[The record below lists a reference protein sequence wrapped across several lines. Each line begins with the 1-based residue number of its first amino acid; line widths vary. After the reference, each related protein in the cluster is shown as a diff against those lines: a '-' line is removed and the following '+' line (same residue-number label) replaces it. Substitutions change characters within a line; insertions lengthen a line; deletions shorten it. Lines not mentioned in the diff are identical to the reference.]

1 MDLIMLFIQ
10 QVVNG
15 VALGSVYALVAIGLS
30 LIWATGRLLDFAF
43 GEIFMLGGVLAWTL
57 TVSAGHAVVPS
68 MIGALVICFVLGT
81 VLQRTLY
88 RRLTDED
95 HVIVLAATIG
105 VSMILK
111 DGATKIWGSET
122 LIFPVLFSDVWFIG
136 DIAIRVHFVYI
147 TAVAALLITLF
158 HIVIT
163 RTRIGMA
170 MRAVAE
176 NRSVAGMM
184 GVNVQVMLA
193 IAFGLSYLL
202 ASAAGAL
209 IGPIHYIQTTGG
221 TAMMIKGVTAAVL
234 GGFGSLP
241 GALLGG
247 LLIGQVEALS
257 AGFISSAFKDVIV
270 FATFI
275 IVLFIRP
282 EGILGEKRQGVSA
295 L

>member
-1 MDLIMLFIQ
+1 MDLLMLFLQ

-15 VALGSVYALVAIGLS
+15 IAIGSVYSLVAIGLS

-57 TVSAGHAVVPS
+57 TVIAGGAIVPS
-68 MIGALVICFVLGT
+68 MIAVVLICFVIGT
-81 VLQRTLY
+81 ILQRTLY

-105 VSMILK
+105 VSMIIK

-122 LIFPVLFSDVWFIG
+122 LIFPVLFDDVWFVG
-136 DIAIRVHFVYI
+136 DIAIREHFVFI
-147 TAVAALLITLF
+147 TAAAALLILAF
-158 HIVIT
+158 HVAIT

-193 IAFGLSYLL
+193 VAFGLSYLL
-202 ASAAGAL
+202 AAAAGAL
-209 IGPIHYIQTTGG
+209 IGPVHYIQTTGG

-241 GALLGG
+241 GAMIGG

-270 FATFI
+270 FGIFI
-275 IVLFIRP
+275 VVLFVRP